1 MGLLAGTGNG
11 YNPKGVTTR
20 AEACAITNRLMG
32 YMPRVN
38 NFSKQPE
45 QPTQP
50 TQGQPGV
57 YTALPDGSN
66 VGESGVVYP
75 AEGQIG
81 PDGVVITRDPATG
94 VLGYGPGQ
102 HGGIYLGCGKNGRN
116 IAVNA
121 AAPDSIKNMSGHYEK
136 HGDYIYWT
144 KEWDIIDGHI
154 NRKLT
159 AEHPNVP
166 AGTVADLHG
175 NIIQGGTRDDKD
187 AFFFMDSDGEWVGI
201 YDEK

>member
-32 YMPRVN
+32 YMPRVD

-66 VGESGVVYP
+66 VGDYTGIVYP
-75 AEGQIG
+75 AEGMVG
-81 PDGVVITRDPATG
+81 PDGVTITRDPATG

-102 HGGIYLGCGKNGRN
+102 HGGIYLTCGKNGKTLH
-116 IAVNA
+116 VNS
-121 AAPDSIKNMSGHYEK
+121 AAPDSIDNMSGHYEK
-136 HGDYIYWT
+136 HGDYVYWT
-144 KEWDIIDGHI
+144 REWGKISGHVA
-154 NRKLT
+154 RQLESKY
-159 AEHPNVP
+159 PNAP
-166 AGTVADLHG
+166 AGTAADLYG
-175 NIIQGGTRDDKD
+175 NIIQGDRSHKD
-187 AFFFMDSDGEWVGI
+187 AFFFMDSDGNWVSI